1 MDAADPTRP
10 LTAPTPIAWLSLT
23 YRKPRLAAALS
34 GVAFA
39 SVLMFLEMG
48 FRNGLFDSQTNVIR
62 QLDADLVIVHEQ
74 KEAFVPQ
81 VPFPRRR
88 VLQARAVPGVEAA
101 YPVYVEE
108 YRGSWKNSTNGR
120 EYPILVFG
128 INPDDPVFLIPEV
141 KAQVALLKEPDT
153 AIVDSRSR
161 DFYGEI
167 RADLPAELSRRA
179 VRIVGTFPLGPDFR
193 IDGNVIVSDR
203 TFFNTYGGA
212 VEPSAR
218 ESLVEFGL
226 LKVVP
231 GADIVATQRAVADVL
246 PDDVRVLTR
255 NELADL
261 IQNYWSNSKPVG
273 AVFGLGMVVGFLIGV
288 TICYQILYTDV
299 VDHLPQYATL
309 KALGYHNNHL
319 VRIVLQKALYLGALG
334 FVPGLIVSLLMYAAV
349 ESYSGILMR
358 LTIGRTLIVLI
369 ATMAMCLVS
378 GAIAIRRVIQSD
390 PAEVF

>member
-23 YRKPRLAAALS
+23 HRKPRLAAALA

-48 FRNGLFDSQTNVIR
+48 FLNGLFDSQTNVVR

-74 KEAFVPQ
+74 KEAFVPLA
-81 VPFPRRR
+81 PFPRRR
-88 VLQARAVPGVEAA
+88 VIQARAVQGVEAA
-101 YPVYVEE
+101 YPVYLME
-108 YRGSWKNSTNGR
+108 YGASWKNSTDGR
-120 EYPILVFG
+120 DYPILVFG

-141 KAQVALLKEPDT
+141 QQQVALLKEPDT
-153 AIVDSRSR
+153 AILDSRSR

-167 RADLPAELSRRA
+167 GADLPAELSRRA
-179 VRIVGTFPLGPDFR
+179 VRVVGTFPLGPDFR

-203 TFFNTYGGA
+203 TFANIYGGA

-218 ESLVEFGL
+218 ESLVELGL
-226 LKVVP
+226 IKVVP
-231 GADIVATQRAVADVL
+231 GADLAATQRAVAEVL

-255 NELADL
+255 TELEGL

-288 TICYQILYTDV
+288 AICYQILYTDV
-299 VDHLPQYATL
+299 IDHLPQYATL
-309 KALGYHNNHL
+309 KALGYHNRHL
-319 VRIVLQKALYLGALG
+319 VRIVLQKAVYLGLLG
-334 FVPGLIVSLLMYAAV
+334 FVPGLIGSALVYAGV
-349 ESYSGILMR
+349 EGYSGILMR
-358 LTIGRTLIVLI
+358 LTIGRALVVLV
-369 ATMAMCLVS
+369 ATIAMCLLA
-378 GAIAIRRVIQSD
+378 GAIAIRRVIRSD